1 MLLSSLKGDTL
12 LPHAAVCIIGAGAA
26 GITLASELDG
36 CGFPVLL
43 LDAGGLKLDLAA
55 SNAMYCGDRNGRHP
69 DPTEFRRTGFGGT
82 TRIWGGRCVPYD
94 PIDFERRDHVPR
106 SGWPITYDDV
116 AQHYPRAMEYCDAG
130 VFDFAVDDAIERA
143 QPTIPGLKPGGALM
157 HDRIERYS
165 LPTDFGKRY
174 RAQLEHSKNVTVA
187 LGLRCLRLLRRDD
200 GSIES
205 VEVVDAA
212 GARRHIGAQTFV
224 LATGGIEV
232 VRLLLA
238 SDPDGPGLGNAGGQL
253 GRNYQCHFENVFAK
267 LVTRGTPLAFNFE
280 KTVDGVYARRKLQF
294 TAEAQHEHRLLNTA
308 FRLHFPDYSDASHRS
323 GVLSAI
329 YLAKSFLIPE
339 YQSIL
344 QHGSQAPAVSTHQA
358 HLRNMLLDLPA
369 IVRFAFV
376 WLFKIVL
383 ARRKLPY
390 TLIASADGSYPLEF
404 NSEQMPRAD
413 NRITLTQALDEHGMP
428 GVHVEWKLGEE
439 DIQSGR
445 RAFSVLREAIAKTP
459 GCTVE
464 FDDERLDD
472 AIRHSVAVG
481 GHHIG
486 AARMASSP
494 QDGVVDANCAVFGS
508 PNLFVA
514 SSAVFPTSSHANPT
528 LTIVAV
534 TIRLAA
540 HLKQQLLPVQR

>member
-1 MLLSSLKGDTL
+1 MLLPPLKDGTP
-12 LPHAAVCIIGAGAA
+12 LPQAAVCVVGAGAA
-26 GITLASELDG
+26 GITLACELDG

-43 LDAGGLKLDLAA
+43 IDAGGLKLDLAA
-55 SNAMYCGDRNGRHP
+55 SNAVYRGSKSGQHP

-94 PIDFERRDHVPR
+94 PIDFERREHVPR
-106 SGWPITYDDV
+106 SGWPIAYEEV
-116 AQHYPRAMEYCDAG
+116 AQHYPRALEYCEAG
-130 VFDFAVDDAIERA
+130 AFDFSADSAIHGA
-143 QPTIPGLKPGGALM
+143 QPTIPGLPPGGELL

-165 LPTDFGKRY
+165 LPTDFGRSH
-174 RAQLEHSKNVTVA
+174 RVQLERSSNVMVA

-200 GSIES
+200 GSIEF
-205 VEVVDAA
+205 VEVVDAR
-212 GARRHIGAQTFV
+212 GERRRIGAQAFV

-232 VRLLLA
+232 VRQLLA
-238 SDPDGPGLGNAGGQL
+238 SDPGGPGLGNAGGQL
-253 GRNYQCHFENVFAK
+253 GRYYQCHFENVFAK
-267 LVTRGTPLAFNFE
+267 LVTRGTPLAFDFE

-294 TAEAQHEHRLLNTA
+294 TATAQREHRLLNTA

-339 YQSIL
+339 YQNIL
-344 QHGSQAPAVSTHQA
+344 QHGSQSPAVSTRGA
-358 HLRNMLLDLPA
+358 HLRNVMLDLPA
-369 IVRFAFV
+369 IAHFGFV

-404 NSEQMPRAD
+404 NSEQMPLAD
-413 NRITLTQALDEHGMP
+413 NRITLTQDTDEHGIP
-428 GVHVEWKLGEE
+428 GVHVEWKLGDE
-439 DIQSGR
+439 DLAAGR
-445 RAFSVLREAIAKTP
+445 RAFATLREAIARTP

-464 FDDERLDD
+464 FDEARLDD
-472 AIRHSVAVG
+472 AMRNSVAVG

-494 QDGVVDANCAVFGS
+494 QEGVLDTDCAVFGAR
-508 PNLFVA
+508 NLFVA
-514 SSAVFPTSSHANPT
+514 SSAAFPTSSHANPT
-528 LTIVAV
+528 LTIVAMAV
-534 TIRLAA
+534 RLAA
-540 HLKQQLLPVQR
+540 HLKRQFQPT